1 VSRGRGRSSAEAETI
16 HVGVLR
22 IVLTVPG
29 AHSLKDRRQA
39 VLSVRDRIR
48 HRFEVTF
55 NEIGAGEDPQRQT
68 VVITT
73 AGNDGRKIRSVLD
86 ACAGLVHEHPVV
98 VAAEVDVDVFRW
110 QASGEDWAARMTAE
124 LVRPEGSDE

>member
-1 VSRGRGRSSAEAETI
+1 VSARRPPEDAI

-22 IVLTVPG
+22 VVVTVPE
-29 AHSLKDRRQA
+29 AHSLKDRRQV
-39 VLSVRDRIR
+39 VLSVRDKVR

-55 NEIGAGEDPQRQT
+55 NEVGGGEDPQRRV

-86 ACAGLVHEHPVV
+86 QIVGMIHAHPLVI
-98 VAAEVDVDVFRW
+98 AAEVDVDVFRW
-110 QASGEDWAARMTAE
+110 NPSKDDWATRMMAE
-124 LVRPEGSDE
+124 LGERPATEDADE

>member
-1 VSRGRGRSSAEAETI
+1 VSVRRPPEDAI

-22 IVLTVPG
+22 VVMTVPG

-39 VLSVRDRIR
+39 VLSVRDKVR

-55 NEIGAGEDPQRQT
+55 NEVGGGEDPQRR
-68 VVITT
+68 VIVITT

-86 ACAGLVHEHPVV
+86 AIVGLVHEH
-98 VAAEVDVDVFRW
+98 DIDVFRW
-110 QASGEDWAARMTAE
+110 NPSKEDWASRMMAE
-124 LVRPEGSDE
+124 LGSPAAEDDPDE